1 MEPPAIIIKRAID
14 KIIKGNVDGRR
25 HQAVSMGRRKGTPLF
40 NTCPN
45 RFTFTRTKLSTKV
58 LTLFLIIALL
68 PNNSVAEQVE
78 AQETAVLLDVHVLD
92 STCQDEESCNSW
104 RPDNLVEYFGA
115 DWCEPCMEV
124 EQEISNIDSNRSVII
139 QHHPSTSDNTFF
151 SQSKMK
157 FENQYRLLFIPSLV
171 INGESLL
178 TGSSQALEI
187 SQVLQ
192 QQNRTYSGISDIN
205 YQNGTL
211 FWNASE
217 GYNLNIWMLKDTMHE
232 FENYSHPNL
241 ATSLLSFHSGNKSA
255 NISEWL
261 EDWDG
266 RLVFML
272 EDIGSAELTSASTQP
287 TGNFNFN
294 QEDYKQN
301 DTEKDATLNPKI
313 LAIVTGL
320 IMFTILLPG
329 LIMFQG
335 LRKFEDENLPDEQ
348 E

>member
-1 MEPPAIIIKRAID
+1 
-14 KIIKGNVDGRR
+14 
-25 HQAVSMGRRKGTPLF
+25 MGRRKGTPLF

-45 RFTFTRTKLSTKV
+45 RYTFTNAKFSVKI
-58 LTLFLIIALL
+58 LTLFLLITLVPNQSIA
-68 PNNSVAEQVE
+68 EEVE
-78 AQETAVLLDVHVLD
+78 NQDTAVLLDVQVLD
-92 STCQDEESCNSW
+92 STCLNEESCNSW

-115 DWCEPCMEV
+115 DWCEPCVEV
-124 EQEISNIDSNRSVII
+124 EDDLRNIDTNQSVVI
-139 QHHPSTSDNTFF
+139 QHHPSTSDETFF

-157 FENQYRLLFIPSLV
+157 FENQYRLLFIPSIV

-178 TGSSQALEI
+178 TGSSQALELN
-187 SQVLQ
+187 QVLE
-192 QQNRTYSGISDIN
+192 QQNNTFSGILDIK
-205 YQNGTL
+205 YLNGTL

-217 GYNLNIWMLKDTMHE
+217 GYNLNIWKLENTMHE
-232 FENYSHPNL
+232 FENYSHPYL
-241 ATSLLSFHSGNKSA
+241 ATSLLSFKSENKSA

-261 EDWDG
+261 ENWDG

-272 EDIGSAELTSASTQP
+272 EDIGSAKLVSASTQP

-294 QEDYKQN
+294 QEENKVSQI
-301 DTEKDATLNPKI
+301 EEEAQLNPAI
-313 LAIVTGL
+313 LAIIIGL

-335 LRKFEDENLPDEQ
+335 LRKFDSENPHDEE